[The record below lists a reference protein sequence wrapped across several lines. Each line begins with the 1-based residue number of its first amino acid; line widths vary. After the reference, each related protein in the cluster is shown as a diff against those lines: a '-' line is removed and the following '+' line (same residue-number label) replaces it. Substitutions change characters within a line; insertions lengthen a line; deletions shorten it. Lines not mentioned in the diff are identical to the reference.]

1 MKQSALNLMKSLLN
15 LHRKFLELER
25 LKTEAREGQKLSPL
39 EFFNRLTQDPAF
51 EWLRPLSKIIT
62 DLDILTEEDV
72 ITPQAQAQMLSNIK
86 NILSMP
92 NIKQSIEVYQ
102 TSDAEFKSLHEDFT
116 KAMAAFEN

>member
-25 LKTEAREGQKLSPL
+25 LKTEACEGQKLSPL
-39 EFFNRLTQDPAF
+39 DFFNRLTQDPAF

-72 ITPQAQAQMLSNIK
+72 ISPQAQAQMLSNIK
-86 NILSMP
+86 TTLAKT
-92 NIKQSIEVYQ
+92 NIKQSFDVYQ
-102 TSDAEFKSLHEDFT
+102 ASDAEFKTLYADFT